1 MTIIALMPEIT
12 ELMKRLVLPICLCVV
27 LNLLFQPL
35 DQASAQESTI
45 THIMQPGESLLD
57 VELFYGLTGQELAA
71 SNTDTPLLTGTGRG
85 VNVPAPF
92 ANGTDSSSVHATT
105 SYVVQRGDTL
115 FRIATR
121 FNIGMDLLAA
131 ANQIVWFDRIY
142 VGQVL
147 TIPGEG
153 YILPSKSD
161 ALANTVAPLPA
172 DTIPE
177 PTILDGKQIVV
188 VLGQQH
194 AYAFE
199 NGVLLRHFVVST
211 GLPKTPTVL
220 GDYQVYAK
228 YEAQR
233 MVGPGYD
240 LPGVPWVMYFYQGYA
255 LHGTYWHNNFGH
267 PMSHGCVNMR
277 TPEAEWLYAW
287 APIGT
292 GVRVI
297 P

>member
-1 MTIIALMPEIT
+1 MN
-12 ELMKRLVLPICLCVV
+12 RLVLSLFLCIV
-27 LNLLFQPL
+27 LSLFFLPAH
-35 DQASAQESTI
+35 QAMAQESTVA
-45 THIMQPGESLLD
+45 HIMQPGESLLD
-57 VELFYGLTGQELAA
+57 VELFYGLTAQELAA
-71 SNTDTPLLTGTGRG
+71 SNAATPPLVGSGHE
-85 VNVPAPF
+85 VNIRVPFVTAS
-92 ANGTDSSSVHATT
+92 DSLPVRETT
-105 SYVVQRGDTL
+105 SYIVQRGDTL
-115 FRIATR
+115 FRIATH

-147 TIPGEG
+147 TIPGAG
-153 YILPSKSD
+153 YRLPSMSD
-161 ALANTVAPLPA
+161 VLASTEAPVPA
-172 DTIPE
+172 NIIPQ
-177 PTILDGKQIVV
+177 PTILDGKQIIV

-194 AYAFE
+194 TYAFE

-211 GLPKTPTVL
+211 GLPKTSTVL
-220 GDYQVYAK
+220 GDYEIYLK
-228 YEAQR
+228 YDAQR

-255 LHGTYWHNNFGH
+255 LHGTYWHDNFGH

-277 TPEAEWLYAW
+277 TPEAEWLYEW

-292 GVRVI
+292 AVHVV